1 MFQADINPIQAIRAL
16 FDAHGALIY
25 GERVNQRQHALQCG
39 TLAERAG
46 ASPGLVTTAF
56 LHDIGHILHSDPA
69 GALASRHDDLH
80 ERIGERFLMR

>member
-46 ASPGLVTTAF
+46 ASPGWSRPPSCTTSGPSCTATRRARS
-56 LHDIGHILHSDPA
+56 HRAMTICTSESARGS
-69 GALASRHDDLH
+69 
-80 ERIGERFLMR
+80 